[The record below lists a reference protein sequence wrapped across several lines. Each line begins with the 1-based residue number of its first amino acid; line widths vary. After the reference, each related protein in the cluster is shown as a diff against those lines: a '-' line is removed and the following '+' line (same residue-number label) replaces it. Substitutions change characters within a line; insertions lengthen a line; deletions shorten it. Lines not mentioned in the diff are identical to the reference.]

1 MSSKTPQL
9 FTVVGVIVVILIALL
24 LAGGADVLFPAPTP
38 TPRASATF
46 TPIPTRTATATARP
60 IAANLVLLH
69 TNDTLGYLDP
79 CNV

>member
-1 MSSKTPQL
+1 MSLKTPQFL
-9 FTVVGVIVVILIALL
+9 TVAGVLLVIVIALL
-24 LAGGADVLFPAPTP
+24 LAGGADVLFPAPTA

-46 TPIPTRTATATARP
+46 TRVPTNTATPTPRP
-60 IAANLVLLH
+60 IAANLVLAH